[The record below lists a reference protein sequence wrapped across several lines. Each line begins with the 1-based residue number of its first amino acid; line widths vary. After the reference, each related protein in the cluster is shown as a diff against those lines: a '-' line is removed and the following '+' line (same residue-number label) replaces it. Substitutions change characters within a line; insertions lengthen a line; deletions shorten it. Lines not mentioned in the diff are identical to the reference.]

1 MSLDVGRLL
10 AEEDAGWL
18 DLRGAFAAVP
28 DERFEEP
35 GVTPEGWSPKDTMF
49 HVGAWLAE
57 CASVLE
63 RIEAGSSGDDDDES
77 TDEKNASW
85 FAMSR
90 QMDRRT
96 VRAELE
102 AARVSARLRFGSLA
116 RITPEAWSWFEESGP
131 LHYAEHAADLRDWL
145 VRP

>member
-1 MSLDVGRLL
+1 MDLRRLL
-10 AEEDAGWL
+10 AEEDAGWR
-18 DLRGAFAAVP
+18 DLRAAFAAVP
-28 DERFEEP
+28 DKRFEEP

-63 RIEAGSSGDDDDES
+63 RIEAGASGGDDDES

-90 QMDRRT
+90 QLDVRT

-102 AARVSARLRFGSLA
+102 AARVSARLRFGSLT
-116 RITPEAWSWFEESGP
+116 RITPEAWSWFQESGP